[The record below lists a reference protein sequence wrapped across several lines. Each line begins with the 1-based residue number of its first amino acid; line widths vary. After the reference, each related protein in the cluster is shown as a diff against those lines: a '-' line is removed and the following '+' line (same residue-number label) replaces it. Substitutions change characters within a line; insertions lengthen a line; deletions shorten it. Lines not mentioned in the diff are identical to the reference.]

1 MNFAQIE
8 EVYQA
13 LQRNGNVE
21 FDYKN
26 KSYAIEAAI
35 DEDEKRYLEIWT
47 ADWDKEN
54 YCVYKEETFL
64 ERHMEEEVVNKVLN
78 AKCFDL
84 CGDFKMQVL
93 KSTAIPFES
102 KNSLAIFDGKSFVEI
117 ANDLELT
124 SIMGQ
129 D

>member
-1 MNFAQIE
+1 MFGQIE

-13 LQRNGNVE
+13 LQRNGDVE

-47 ADWDKEN
+47 ADWKEGN
-54 YCVYKEETFL
+54 YCLYREETFL
-64 ERHMEEEVVNKVLN
+64 EQHIEKEVVDKVLN

-102 KNSLAIFDGKSFVEI
+102 KNSLAIFDGKSFLEI
-117 ANDLELT
+117 ANDVELT
-124 SIMGQ
+124 FIMGQ

>member
-1 MNFAQIE
+1 MMFGQIE

-13 LQRNGNVE
+13 LQRNGDVE

-47 ADWDKEN
+47 ADWKEGN
-54 YCVYKEETFL
+54 YWLYRGETFL
-64 ERHMEEEVVNKVLN
+64 KQHIEKEVVDKVLN
-78 AKCFDL
+78 AKCF
-84 CGDFKMQVL
+84 
-93 KSTAIPFES
+93 
-102 KNSLAIFDGKSFVEI
+102 NGKSFLEI
-117 ANDLELT
+117 ANDVELT
-124 SIMGQ
+124 WIFGI